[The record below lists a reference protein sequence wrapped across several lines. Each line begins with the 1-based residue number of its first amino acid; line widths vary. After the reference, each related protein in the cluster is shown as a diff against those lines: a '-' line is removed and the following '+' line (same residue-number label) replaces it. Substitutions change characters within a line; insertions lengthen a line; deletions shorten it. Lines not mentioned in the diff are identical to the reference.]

1 MIGRLYLS
9 SCYSHRSLSPLW
21 APCGLEMVGNLKK
34 KKKKFHPFAHLIHTI
49 ILQGKQREMVMPI
62 LQKGKLRLEGIE
74 TLAEEEPEAENPDFL
89 LIGCLLWLPPHW
101 LKGGQ
106 VQIPGK
112 RATLSSW
119 SQF

>member
-1 MIGRLYLS
+1 MGSLWIGDGRKS
-9 SCYSHRSLSPLW
+9 
-21 APCGLEMVGNLKK
+21 KK

-89 LIGCLLWLPPHW
+89 LIGKKVFAMAPTPLAEGRSGADPRQGSYFIFMESVLIC
-101 LKGGQ
+101 Q
-106 VQIPGK
+106 
-112 RATLSSW
+112 
-119 SQF
+119 